1 MQEIASIEVS
11 RLNAA
16 SGVFKLADA
25 SIYNPERHLTAGLMK
40 SR

>member
-1 MQEIASIEVS
+1 MQEISSIEVS

-25 SIYNPERHLTAGLMK
+25 SSLQPEHDLAAGLMK

>member
-1 MQEIASIEVS
+1 MQEISSIEVS

-16 SGVFKLADA
+16 TGVFKLADA
-25 SIYNPERHLTAGLMK
+25 SYSPEHHLAAGLMK